1 MSDSITLTY
10 AGLSVPGRV
19 RSENQDRW
27 FADVQ
32 DGIYLVA
39 DGIAS
44 NPEGSL
50 AATIIVETLPSLIKQ
65 KFQNFSGNFSEF
77 PLQHI
82 LAELSDRLHQQTQH
96 QPRLEGMGSTIVVA
110 LIKKFQVLISHLG
123 DSRAYL
129 WRNKTLQQ
137 LTQDHCL
144 ANLLLDR
151 SVLS

>member
-10 AGLSVPGRV
+10 AGLNVPDRV
-19 RSENQDRW
+19 RPENQDRW

-50 AATIIVETLPSLIKQ
+50 TATIILETLPSLIKQ

-82 LAELSDRLHQQTQH
+82 LAELSDRLHQQTQD
-96 QPRLEGMGSTIVVA
+96 QPRLEGMGSTVVVA
-110 LIKKFQVLISHLG
+110 LIQKFQVLISHLG
-123 DSRAYL
+123 NSRAYL
-129 WRNKTLQQ
+129 WRHKT
-137 LTQDHCL
+137 TKC
-144 ANLLLDR
+144 R
-151 SVLS
+151 SVSD